1 MTDFNRIED
10 LANATAYDVNGDKVG
25 SVQDV
30 YVNDTTGQP
39 DFITV
44 NHGLFGTGSSIVP
57 LRGHSLRNG
66 DLHLAFPKDRIED
79 APDLDDN
86 GHLTTNDQDALYRH
100 YALTETQDVTTY
112 ETGAPADGVAGAAGY
127 GVEAG
132 AGVPAAGVD
141 ADAAGAGVPAA
152 GVGAAAAGV
161 GAGAAGLGA
170 ADAGYADGVAGT
182 AGTADAGV
190 AGTDSDE
197 LIRSEEQLNVSK
209 DRVES
214 GEVHL
219 RKYVVTE
226 TETVEVPVEREEVR
240 IVREPI
246 TEADR
251 AAHTGAIGEAEASV
265 TLHEDQVTVTKE
277 SVPVEKVSLE
287 TETVRDTE
295 TVSEE
300 VRKERF
306 ETDGVVTDGVVTDGV
321 VTDGDADLR

>member
-1 MTDFNRIED
+1 MTNLNRIED

-30 YVNDTTGQP
+30 YVNDTSGQP
-39 DFITV
+39 DFISV
-44 NHGLFGTGSSIVP
+44 NHGLFGTGTSIVP
-57 LRGHSLRNG
+57 LRGHSLRDG

-100 YALTETQDVTTY
+100 YALTEVQDVTTY
-112 ETGAPADGVAGAAGY
+112 ETGAPAEPVDGA
-127 GVEAG
+127 
-132 AGVPAAGVD
+132 VD
-141 ADAAGAGVPAA
+141 AGTAGAA
-152 GVGAAAAGV
+152 GVGAAAAGL
-161 GAGAAGLGA
+161 GAGAADADRPAAGA
-170 ADAGYADGVAGT
+170 A
-182 AGTADAGV
+182 
-190 AGTDSDE
+190 DSDE

-306 ETDGVVTDGVVTDGV
+306 ETDGVVTDG
-321 VTDGDADLR
+321 DADLR

>member
-1 MTDFNRIED
+1 MTNFNRIED

-30 YVNDTTGQP
+30 YVNDTSGQP
-39 DFITV
+39 DFISV
-44 NHGLFGTGSSIVP
+44 NHGLFGTGTSIVP
-57 LRGHSLRNG
+57 LRGHSLRDG

-112 ETGAPADGVAGAAGY
+112 ETGAAPVDGAAG
-127 GVEAG
+127 AG
-132 AGVPAAGVD
+132 AGYGE
-141 ADAAGAGVPAA
+141 DAAGAGVPAA

-170 ADAGYADGVAGT
+170 ADAGYADGV

-240 IVREPI
+240 IVR
-246 TEADR
+246 
-251 AAHTGAIGEAEASV
+251 
-265 TLHEDQVTVTKE
+265 
-277 SVPVEKVSLE
+277 
-287 TETVRDTE
+287 
-295 TVSEE
+295 
-300 VRKERF
+300 
-306 ETDGVVTDGVVTDGV
+306 
-321 VTDGDADLR
+321 